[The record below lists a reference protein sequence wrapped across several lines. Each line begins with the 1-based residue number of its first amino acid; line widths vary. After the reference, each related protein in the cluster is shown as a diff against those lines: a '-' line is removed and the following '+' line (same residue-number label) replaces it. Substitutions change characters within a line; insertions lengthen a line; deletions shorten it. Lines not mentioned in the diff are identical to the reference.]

1 MMVHHCTVHVFLFS
15 YLIDKY
21 SARII
26 TETGKIMNTITK
38 KLPKGLTSTSLSS
51 MYITEP
57 AETFF
62 FWGGGS
68 NYQYKSKIGG
78 ALIECNL
85 MKKFLLRT

>member
-57 AETFF
+57 AEAVY
-62 FWGGGS
+62 FWS